1 MGQVPSVAD
10 LVHQLRAFHGYRT
23 VWIEPTGLLMHAEPD
38 EELEDH
44 GYRYVA
50 TFLRP
55 GPEELAEALTK
66 AGVVLTPPVH
76 AEASGDAWVGVGVI
90 EAVTA

>member
-1 MGQVPSVAD
+1 MGHVPSVAD

-38 EELEDH
+38 EDLEDL

-50 TFLRP
+50 TLMRP
-55 GPEELAEALTK
+55 APEALAEALVK
-66 AGVVLTPPVH
+66 AGVVLTQPVPS
-76 AEASGDAWVGVGVI
+76 EAANDAWIGVI
-90 EAVTA
+90 EAITA

>member
-55 GPEELAEALTK
+55 GPEELAEALMR
-66 AGVVLTPPVH
+66 AGVILTALP
-76 AEASGDAWVGVGVI
+76 AEASGSGWVGVV

>member
-10 LVHQLRAFHGYRT
+10 LVHQLRAFHGHRT
-23 VWIEPTGLLMHAEPD
+23 VWIEPTGLVMHAEPD

-44 GYRYVA
+44 GYLYVA
-50 TFLRP
+50 TLMRP
-55 GPEELAEALTK
+55 GPEELADALVK
-66 AGVVLTPPVH
+66 AGVILT
-76 AEASGDAWVGVGVI
+76 ASPADASQSGWVGIV

>member
-1 MGQVPSVAD
+1 MGHAPSVAD
-10 LVHQLRAFHGYRT
+10 LVHQLRAFHGHRT
-23 VWIEPTGLLMHAEPD
+23 VWIEPTGLVMHAEPD

-50 TFLRP
+50 TLLRP
-55 GPEELAEALTK
+55 GPEELADALMK
-66 AGVVLTPPVH
+66 AGVVLTQPMP
-76 AEASGDAWVGVGVI
+76 ADASGDAWSGIGVI

>member
-1 MGQVPSVAD
+1 MGCVPSVAD

-23 VWIEPTGLLMHAEPD
+23 VWIEPTGLIMHAEPD
-38 EELEDH
+38 EELDDL

-55 GPEELAEALTK
+55 GPEALAEALLR
-66 AGVVLTPPVH
+66 AGVVLTSP
-76 AEASGDAWVGVGVI
+76 ASADASDGGWVGVV

>member
-1 MGQVPSVAD
+1 MGCVPSVAD

-23 VWIEPTGLLMHAEPD
+23 VWIEPTGLIMHAEPD
-38 EELEDH
+38 EELDDL

-55 GPEELAEALTK
+55 GAEEMAEALMK
-66 AGVVLTPPVH
+66 AGVVLTT
-76 AEASGDAWVGVGVI
+76 ASPTDASDSGWVGVV

>member
-1 MGQVPSVAD
+1 MGCVPSVAD

-23 VWIEPTGLLMHAEPD
+23 VWIEPTGLVMHAEPD
-38 EELEDH
+38 EELEDL

-55 GPEELAEALTK
+55 GPEEMAEALLR
-66 AGVVLTPPVH
+66 AGVVLTSPAP
-76 AEASGDAWVGVGVI
+76 ADASDGGWVGVV
-90 EAVTA
+90 EAITA